1 LADKQ
6 AWNDRS
12 RLLSMFQGLQQCLDN
27 YIIFAKELNTFKN
40 EVLDDINRKNEMK
53 KLIDEDPDWDLSTIL
68 NKYNEFKV
76 IYDYLKTEE

>member
-1 LADKQ
+1 MADKQ

-27 YIIFAKELNTFKN
+27 FKIFAKELNTFKN
-40 EVLDDINRKNEMK
+40 EVLDDVERKNELM
-53 KLIDEDPDWDLSTIL
+53 KLIDEDPDWDLSIIL

-76 IYDYLKTEE
+76 IYDYLTQ

>member
-1 LADKQ
+1 MANRT

-12 RLLSMFQGLQQCLDN
+12 RLLSMFQGLQGCLDN

-40 EVLDDINRKNEMK
+40 EVLDDATRKKEMK
-53 KLIDEDPDWDLSTIL
+53 KLIDEDPDWDLSKIL

-76 IYDYLKTEE
+76 IYDYLEGD